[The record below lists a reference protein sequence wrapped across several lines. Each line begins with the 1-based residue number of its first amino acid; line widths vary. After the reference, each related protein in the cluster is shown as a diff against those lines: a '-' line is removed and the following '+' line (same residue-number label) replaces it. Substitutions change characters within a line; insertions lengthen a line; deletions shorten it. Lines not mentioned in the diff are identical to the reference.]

1 MEISFDAEQGTDDK
15 VAPPSMTNYISR
27 VLPSVTLHK
36 LPNEGHFSFFYFCNE
51 CHRQIFSALFGDA
64 LGPLEEIVD
73 MNATPFEGE
82 IEEVSSSTDSS
93 PGDM

>member
-27 VLPSVTLHK
+27 VLPSVALHK

-51 CHRQIFSALFGDA
+51 CHRQIFSTLFGDA